1 MSCVT
6 PMELIGQI
14 ARLQIQESSLK
25 VGESPRR
32 WYDPA
37 PIRVVPV
44 LTLNENGVV
53 GRTATGDTMLDVHN
67 TIHLAS
73 KNRVG
78 GNGISVGFTSHYG
91 AMRARFGDHL
101 ADGIAGENILVATER
116 MFTAADVASGIRI
129 ETSDGAMIDLEQ
141 VIIAEPCVEFSRYAL
156 RYPRDAPSDR
166 AVTDALNFLR
176 DGTRGF
182 YATYRGTPATIAV
195 GASVYL
201 L

>member
-1 MSCVT
+1 M
-6 PMELIGQI
+6 
-14 ARLQIQESSLK
+14 
-25 VGESPRR
+25 GESPRR

-37 PIRVVPV
+37 PIRAVPS
-44 LTLNENGVV
+44 LTLDESGVV
-53 GRTATGDTMLDVHN
+53 GRTETDAAILDVHN
-67 TIHLAS
+67 ETHPAT
-73 KNRVG
+73 KNEAKR
-78 GNGISVGFTSHYG
+78 NGISVCFTSHYG

-116 MFTAADVASGIRI
+116 MFTESEFASGMQI
-129 ETSDGAMIDLEQ
+129 EVVDGAMIHLGG

-156 RYPRDAPSDR
+156 RYPLDAPSDR

-176 DGTRGF
+176 EGTRGF
-182 YATYRGTPATIAV
+182 YAAYHGAQATIAV

>member
-1 MSCVT
+1 MK
-6 PMELIGQI
+6 LIGQI
-14 ARLQIQESSLK
+14 VRLQVQESSLK
-25 VGESPRR
+25 VGASPRR

-37 PIRVVPV
+37 PIRVVPM

-53 GRTATGDTMLDVHN
+53 GRAATGDTILDVHN
-67 TIHLAS
+67 ITHPTS
-73 KNRVG
+73 RNRAG

-101 ADGIAGENILVATER
+101 ADGIAGENILIATDR
-116 MFTAADVASGIRI
+116 IFTAADCAAGLRI
-129 ETSDGAMIDLEQ
+129 ETGDGAAIVLEQ

-176 DGTRGF
+176 KGTRGF
-182 YATYRGTPATIAV
+182 YATYRGAPAAIAV
-195 GASVYL
+195 GAQVYYGSADDR
-201 L
+201 